1 MKEIFITMFFDILPI
16 LVVLF
21 FFQFLVLRQIPTKMG
36 SIVLGFVF
44 VWAGLSLFLIG
55 LEKSLFPLGELMAK
69 QLTSKNFIN
78 ADTTNWLNYFW
89 VYIFAMMIGFA
100 TTIAEPSLFAVAV
113 KVGQISGGSIKPW
126 GFRVVVAIGVALG
139 ISLGSYRIISGIPL
153 YYSLIIGYLFVLI
166 QTYFTPKNI
175 ISIAYDAGGVTT
187 STVTV
192 PLVVA
197 LGIGLS
203 QSLEHSNPLV
213 DSLGL
218 IAFASLFPIISVMT
232 YMQLLSILKLKKKI
246 KIDATKKLSE

>member
-1 MKEIFITMFFDILPI
+1 MKEIFTAMFFDILPI

-21 FFQFLVLRQIPTKMG
+21 FFQFLILRQIPTKIG
-36 SIVLGFVF
+36 SIMLGFVF

-69 QLTSKNFIN
+69 QLTSKHFIN
-78 ADTTNWLNYFW
+78 TYSIDWLNYFW
-89 VYIFAMMIGFA
+89 VYIFAIMIGFA
-100 TTIAEPSLFAVAV
+100 TTIAEPSLFAVAI
-113 KVGQISGGSIKPW
+113 KVEQISGGSIKPW

-139 ISLGSYRIISGIPL
+139 IGLGSYRIITGIPL
-153 YYSLIIGYLFVLI
+153 YYFIIAGYLFVLI
-166 QTYFTPKNI
+166 QTYFAPKNI

-192 PLVVA
+192 PLVAA

-213 DSLGL
+213 DAFGL
-218 IAFASLFPIISVMT
+218 IAFASLFPIISVMA
-232 YMQLLSILKLKKKI
+232 YMQLLSVLELKKKN
-246 KIDATKKLSE
+246 EN